1 MDVRMPGMDG
11 IAATAELRI
20 IASSSVVVMLSLYD
34 VYDDPSTRQRPS
46 SRSRGVRL
54 RGRGSGTIAVNRASS
69 FSGAYHDDE
78 FATVILH
85 GHRRVLWVRIA
96 VTAWQMRS
104 YQ

>member
-1 MDVRMPGMDG
+1 MDG

-20 IASSSVVVMLSLYD
+20 IAPSSVVVMLSL
-34 VYDDPSTRQRPS
+34 YDDPSTRQRPS

-78 FATVILH
+78 FATVILQ